1 MGLLEFMMELDS
13 QYYLEVKNIISFT
26 SRLSVKCGIAYII
39 SHNYA
44 KIKIDSYNFLP
55 LEKAITFHNVI
66 ILITSVFNKDK
77 NNNYYKILLEK
88 TFHEFPKK

>member
-1 MGLLEFMMELDS
+1 M
-13 QYYLEVKNIISFT
+13 KNTFPFT
-26 SRLSVKCGIAYII
+26 SRLSVKCGIAHII

-55 LEKAITFHNVI
+55 LEKTITFHNVI
-66 ILITSVFNKDK
+66 ILITSVFDRDK